1 MELKSYLDIHSVDFS
16 STDLWTPVTNV
27 KFHLNENQIIY
38 FKLGAKKT
46 TGCHDS
52 FLFEIKGLDLISM
65 MSVNYNHQWKINSY
79 TFYDDRRMCIVN
91 CQNTIVHAQ
100 ERIKPAI
107 KKKPI
112 PISVIDLA
120 NRVAKDNKEL
130 LSFALELA
138 EEAEKDG
145 IISSSKDSLE
155 EKDLDFVRNI
165 MQIASLKMAAMEFK
179 PSPETMKSIDL
190 IIEESPK
197 AVSDYKSGKISALGF
212 LIGKFMKNHKA
223 ADANIIK
230 KLIIEKLNETKN

>member
-1 MELKSYLDIHSVDFS
+1 MEHYKSYLDIHSVDFS

-27 KFHLNENQIIY
+27 NFHSNENQIIY

-100 ERIKPAI
+100 ERIKPVI
-107 KKKPI
+107 KKDK
-112 PISVIDLA
+112 
-120 NRVAKDNKEL
+120 
-130 LSFALELA
+130 
-138 EEAEKDG
+138 
-145 IISSSKDSLE
+145 
-155 EKDLDFVRNI
+155 KDL
-165 MQIASLKMAAMEFK
+165 
-179 PSPETMKSIDL
+179 ETMKSIDL

-197 AVSDYKSGKISALGF
+197 TVSDYKSGKISALGF
-212 LIGKFMKNHKA
+212 LIGKFMKKHKA